1 MPRLDVRAVEKWTGN
16 PVQNARIFLND
27 VRVMAGE
34 DQLATNESG
43 VATLDLT
50 TGVAK
55 LCASAEGYE
64 TACQTLNVVANTA
77 TTIIMTPVARAL

>member
-16 PVQNARIFLND
+16 PVRNARISLND
-27 VRVMAGE
+27 IRVMVGE
-34 DQLATNESG
+34 NQLATNESG

-50 TGVAK
+50 MGSAK
-55 LCASAEGYE
+55 ICASAEGYE

-77 TTIIMTPVARAL
+77 TTIIMTPIARAL